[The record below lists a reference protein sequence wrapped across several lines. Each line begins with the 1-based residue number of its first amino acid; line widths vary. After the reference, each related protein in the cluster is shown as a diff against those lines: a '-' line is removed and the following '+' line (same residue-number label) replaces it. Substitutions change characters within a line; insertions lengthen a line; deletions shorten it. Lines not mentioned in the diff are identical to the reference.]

1 MERNREKKQVLY
13 KFSKYSLFLFIKLKF
28 KSHGKKNSI
37 MSRRSNL
44 VELDIWI
51 IINFPLLSLIL
62 TYKKSQLFFH
72 GKAKQ

>member
-1 MERNREKKQVLY
+1 MSYLKTKGYLYNKFNAVMERNREKKQVLY

-44 VELDIWI
+44 VELDI
-51 IINFPLLSLIL
+51 
-62 TYKKSQLFFH
+62 
-72 GKAKQ
+72 